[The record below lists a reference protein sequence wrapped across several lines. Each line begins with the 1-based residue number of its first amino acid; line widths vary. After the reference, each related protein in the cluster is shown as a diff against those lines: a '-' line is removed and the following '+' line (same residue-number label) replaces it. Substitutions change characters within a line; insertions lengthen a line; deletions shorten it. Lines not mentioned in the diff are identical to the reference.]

1 MTEADPDD
9 IAYIGNDEDIRGP
22 GCLMGLSAV
31 CSGVSLIGAIATCVW
46 LVVSGL
52 FAGGLNA
59 LVNAGFGLSVAMLV
73 LGLSIF
79 AGGFGLGL
87 GLYAVWNAR
96 FSEGP
101 NTAMWGRLTALI
113 GGLSALFAVAQ
124 IVVLILAIRG
134 G

>member
-1 MTEADPDD
+1 VTDVDPDD
-9 IAYIGNDEDIRGP
+9 IAYIGNDDDTGGP
-22 GCLMGLSAV
+22 GCLIVLSAI
-31 CSGVSLIGAIATCVW
+31 CSCVSFIGSIATCIW
-46 LVVSGL
+46 LAISGL

-59 LVNAGFGLSVAMLV
+59 LVNAGFGISVAMLI
-73 LGLSIF
+73 LALSIF
-79 AGGFGLGL
+79 TGGFGLGL
-87 GLYAVWNAR
+87 GLFALWNSR

-124 IVVLILAIRG
+124 IMVLILVVRG